1 LDANSW
7 INNKTNQKRGRFV
20 QNQFGGTFGGP
31 IIKDKTFFFGDFQRF
46 SSRRSTTIQS
56 IVPTPLMKQGNFT
69 ELLSLPTPK
78 VLSDSPVAGQTG
90 CVKNN
95 IIQVTSTTGQT
106 CIDPVASKQIG
117 RASCRERG
125 ERGA

>member
-1 LDANSW
+1 
-7 INNKTNQKRGRFV
+7 
-20 QNQFGGTFGGP
+20 
-31 IIKDKTFFFGDFQRF
+31 
-46 SSRRSTTIQS
+46 
-56 IVPTPLMKQGNFT
+56 MKQGNFT

-106 CIDPVASKQIG
+106 CIDPVASKLLALFPDPNVAGGWTGGPNYVFSPTVPNDVYSPDGPLDHSHQQNNPHLG
-117 RASCRERG
+117 PYTFH
-125 ERGA
+125 

>member
-1 LDANSW
+1 
-7 INNKTNQKRGRFV
+7 
-20 QNQFGGTFGGP
+20 
-31 IIKDKTFFFGDFQRF
+31 
-46 SSRRSTTIQS
+46 
-56 IVPTPLMKQGNFT
+56 MKQGNFT

-106 CIDPVASKQIG
+106 CIDPVASKLLALFPDPNVAGGWTGEPNYVFSITVPNDVYSLDG
-117 RASCRERG
+117 RVDYG
-125 ERGA
+125 HNLNNQLLGKILYYHLN